1 MKKICIAFLLASAL
15 SLASCS
21 LSEESSGKSSSSNKS
36 IISASSEKK
45 NSYTAEELL
54 DMAEKSPMH
63 SDSLE
68 KRAGE
73 DISAEAVIAYNNFI
87 KYATIYLGDQNFY
100 IYDLYSTEDKGA
112 ITGYMLKIVPEDY
125 VDSSDDENAVVTLFS
140 DVTGSHI
147 KGTLA
152 GFFFSRKW
160 TETLRDEIN
169 DKYPVYHFST
179 FTLQA
184 DRDILPIER
193 GDETYSLNNIGNEPL
208 TGDWTINLILPAGTE
223 KTEFE
228 KACADILPILKKFS
242 ATEVTVLSAS
252 INESFEKFV
261 NEEGFTGNC
270 YYYIEEGFDWREIY
284 NVK

>member
-100 IYDLYSTEDKGA
+100 IYDVYAE
-112 ITGYMLKIVPEDY
+112 
-125 VDSSDDENAVVTLFS
+125 DSSRGLC
-140 DVTGSHI
+140 
-147 KGTLA
+147 
-152 GFFFSRKW
+152 GF
-160 TETLRDEIN
+160 I
-169 DKYPVYHFST
+169 
-179 FTLQA
+179 
-184 DRDILPIER
+184 
-193 GDETYSLNNIGNEPL
+193 
-208 TGDWTINLILPAGTE
+208 
-223 KTEFE
+223 
-228 KACADILPILKKFS
+228 
-242 ATEVTVLSAS
+242 
-252 INESFEKFV
+252 
-261 NEEGFTGNC
+261 
-270 YYYIEEGFDWREIY
+270 
-284 NVK
+284 